1 MAHKLAHNGGSDRS
15 TGGSDGDRKR
25 RLTRRQYVKLGTA
38 TAASLLIG
46 GASVGGSTGA
56 TTDTG
61 ELFWTDFGG
70 GSL

>member
-1 MAHKLAHNGGSDRS
+1 MAHKLAHNSGSDRS
-15 TGGSDGDRKR
+15 AAAADTDGKR
-25 RLTRRQYVKLGTA
+25 QFTRRQYVKFGTA

-61 ELFWTDFGG
+61 ELFWTDFSE

>member
-15 TGGSDGDRKR
+15 TTSSDDGRKR
-25 RLTRRQYVKLGTA
+25 RLTRRQYVKLGSA

-46 GASVGGSTGA
+46 GASVSGSTGA

-61 ELFWTDFGG
+61 ELFWTDFSD

>member
-1 MAHKLAHNGGSDRS
+1 MAHKLAHDSGSDRS
-15 TGGSDGDRKR
+15 AETTDRDGKQRF
-25 RLTRRQYVKLGTA
+25 TRRQYVKLGTA
-38 TAASLLIG
+38 TAATLLVG

-61 ELFWTDFGG
+61 DLFWTDFSE